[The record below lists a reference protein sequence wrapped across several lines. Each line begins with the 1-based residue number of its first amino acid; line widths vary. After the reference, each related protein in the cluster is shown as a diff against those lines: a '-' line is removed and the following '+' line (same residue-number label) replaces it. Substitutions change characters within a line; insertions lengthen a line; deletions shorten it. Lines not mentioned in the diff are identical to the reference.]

1 MGRYE
6 CQRKK
11 EMCEFYKII
20 SLELVNI
27 YGYLRCM
34 VKQIFEHYREYS
46 RSDLRCFLKV
56 LPEIEMVC
64 DKIEDVLSNKYIK
77 GKKPSSKLEL
87 KEE

>member
-6 CQRKK
+6 YQRKK

-20 SLELVNI
+20 SMELVNV
-27 YGYLRCM
+27 YGYLRRM